1 MSWNVGERCSICA
14 TRGENSARE
23 PSVVTGHSSVGTV
36 LGCNR
41 MKPTTVTDQRRAR
54 LWRNVRQV
62 LKESCVQF
70 YNEDYLTVSAS
81 IAYYSLLSL
90 FPFLLLVLGLSGIYI
105 RQHNLAGR
113 LAVVLEPVL
122 PMSPDFILENLQGIS
137 QAYGRVGTASFLLL
151 LWSSAGV
158 FVPVEKSLNRAWGV
172 AEGRTWIHRR
182 LLALEMSLIFGLV
195 LLATTALVGARGYV
209 RDWVHYW
216 LPEATGFFTGVAY
229 RGLLGLASFALML
242 AMFMILFK
250 TLPKRHMRLRE
261 VFPSAFLT
269 ALVWQLA
276 RSAFTLLLPRFNYR
290 HVYGSIGVVV
300 SLMTWAYASSALM
313 IFGARVSA
321 ALYRT
326 FEREAAAQAVAQA
339 TAFKGGGA

>member
-1 MSWNVGERCSICA
+1 
-14 TRGENSARE
+14 
-23 PSVVTGHSSVGTV
+23 
-36 LGCNR
+36 
-41 MKPTTVTDQRRAR
+41 MKPTVITRRRRVAR
-54 LWRNVRQV
+54 LWRDVRQV
-62 LKESCVQF
+62 LKESCIDF
-70 YNEDYLTVSAS
+70 YNEACLTVSAS

-90 FPFLLLVLGLSGIYI
+90 FPLLLLVLGLSGIYI

-113 LAVVLEPVL
+113 LAVVLQPVL

-137 QAYGRVGTASFLLL
+137 QAYGRVGLASFLLL

-158 FVPVEKSLNRAWGV
+158 FLPVEKSLNRAWGV
-172 AEGRTWIHRR
+172 EKERSWIQRR

-195 LLATTALVGARGYV
+195 LLTTTALVGVRGYV
-209 RDWVHYW
+209 RERVRDW
-216 LPEATGFFTGVAY
+216 LPEAAAFFTGLAY
-229 RGLLGLASFALML
+229 RGLLGLASLALTL
-242 AMFMILFK
+242 TMFMILYK

-269 ALVWQLA
+269 AVLWQLA

-300 SLMTWAYASSALM
+300 ALMTWAYASSALM

-326 FEREAAAQAVAQA
+326 FEREAAAEAVAQA
-339 TAFKGGGA
+339 TAFKGGA